1 MAYLSSE
8 DTKKIRTALKTN
20 FKQFKFS
27 VTNSHHTGVN
37 ISILS
42 GPKDFGASSYDGYLQ
57 LNEYHPLN
65 HTDGKLFQKMIRTV
79 DKVVAN
85 HDNSEPQY
93 DYFDVGY
100 YTHWSAGKWNRR
112 FVKTAK

>member
-27 VTNSHHTGVN
+27 VTNSNHTGVN
-37 ISILS
+37 IAILS
-42 GPKDFGASSYDGYLQ
+42 GPKDFGASNFNGHLQ

-79 DKVVAN
+79 DKAVAN
-85 HDNSEPQY
+85 HDNSNAQI